1 MKLQF
6 ENIISFVTVVET
18 GSFSSAA
25 RKMGKSQSTVSTA
38 VQNLESDLGFILF
51 IRESGKVTLS
61 DKGKRFYHLSTPIV
75 SKYRDLLSV
84 AGQMSKAENIVFRI
98 GVDPL
103 VFTESVKKTLFDF
116 SEAFPNIDLVVV
128 TKPSFVL
135 SNYINEGRID
145 LALGNPYHKTNNE
158 FNTDEL
164 FQVNCWWVGHPDLI
178 QFSES
183 CSWRVLLM
191 DGVDDLLNLSDFAA
205 RGSWRFDDI
214 STIVELCKERKG
226 IASCLSMLS
235 RLSVTAINWP
245 QSPTIP
251 SSLAEKSL
259 LHCFG
264 PCTQSLVYITSGSRT
279 SLKPRLGCNV
289 RLLPTLPIRRFL

>member
-6 ENIISFVTVVET
+6 ENIISFVAVVES

-51 IRESGKVTLS
+51 IRESGKVTLT

-183 CSWRVLLM
+183 SSWRVLLM

-226 IASCLSMLS
+226 IAFLPEHVIAPLSDSNQLATITNNTEFFGRKVVAS
-235 RLSVTAINWP
+235 LFWPVHSEFGLYNQWIKNKLKTAVGV
-245 QSPTIP
+245 QRSFVAD
-251 SSLAEKSL
+251 LA
-259 LHCFG
+259 
-264 PCTQSLVYITSGSRT
+264 
-279 SLKPRLGCNV
+279 N
-289 RLLPTLPIRRFL
+289 